1 MHLVS
6 IVLGEYTGFMKLLVY
21 TKRGCFWCEELLDFL
36 REKNVKFEER
46 EVLSNEA
53 FFKEMIGLSGQTK
66 APTVV
71 LGGEVYADTDKSA
84 IEKVLKI
91 NKIIS

>member
-1 MHLVS
+1 
-6 IVLGEYTGFMKLLVY
+6 MKLLVY
-21 TKRGCFWCEELLDFL
+21 TKRGCPWCEELLDFL
-36 REKNVKFEER
+36 HEKSVEFEER
-46 EVLSNEA
+46 EVLSNET
-53 FFKEMIGLSGQTK
+53 FFKEMVDLSGQTK

-71 LGGEVYADTDKSA
+71 LDAVVYADTDKDE

>member
-1 MHLVS
+1 
-6 IVLGEYTGFMKLLVY
+6 MKLLVY
-21 TKRGCFWCEELLDFL
+21 TKRGCPWCEELLDFL
-36 REKNVKFEER
+36 REEDVEFEER
-46 EVLSNEA
+46 EVLGNEV
-53 FFKEMIGLSGQTK
+53 FFKEMADISGQTK

-71 LGGEVYADTDKSA
+71 LDGVVYADTDKDA

>member
-1 MHLVS
+1 
-6 IVLGEYTGFMKLLVY
+6 MKLLVY
-21 TKRGCFWCEELLDFL
+21 TKRGCSWCEELLDFL
-36 REKNVKFEER
+36 REKNVEFEER

-53 FFKEMIGLSGQTK
+53 FFKEMIDLSGQTK

-71 LGGEVYADTDKSA
+71 LGGEVYADTDKDA

-91 NKIIS
+91 NNIIS